1 MKEFEEKEEAIEA
14 SKNDDNSNFKE
25 FYNLSGFYLK
35 LSHIQD
41 ELDIIIYDI
50 EELDGVKY
58 ELKINLNEI
67 YHLGHIFKG
76 YSTIQEIYKLIIKLI
91 NENNYSLKKLEK
103 EKNKMI
109 FLLKMKDILN
119 NIKEI
124 QFVMAERK
132 DIVNINNNEY
142 INILIN
148 EIKQM
153 RKNNKL
159 IDELKEEN
167 KYIKNELNKLKKR
180 MNIKDFISLEDF
192 KTLIINNNNII
203 ELELCDKNYNNETVE
218 YIGKLDLKK
227 LKKLSFAGND
237 ISDLNG
243 LINANFEELED
254 FTFNTNI
261 ISDISV
267 LGKLNFKNL
276 KQLWLYNNII
286 SDITP
291 LGKANFEKLEVL
303 SMHTNNITDIS
314 ILEKANLIS
323 LTTLNLD
330 TNNISD
336 ITPLKNCKFKKLKI
350 LSLYSNKISDITPIQ
365 MANFKCLKVLDLNHN
380 EITDISILNDK
391 MFENLEKLNLSNNN
405 IDEKKYEQIINKL
418 KSDIKIFDI

>member
-41 ELDIIIYDI
+41 ELEIIIYDI
-50 EELDGVKY
+50 EELDGVRY

-67 YHLGHIFKG
+67 YHLSSIFKG

-142 INILIN
+142 IKILIN

-159 IDELKEEN
+159 MDELKEEN

-192 KTLIINNNNII
+192 KTLIIII
-203 ELELCDKNYNNETVE
+203 
-218 YIGKLDLKK
+218 
-227 LKKLSFAGND
+227 
-237 ISDLNG
+237 
-243 LINANFEELED
+243 
-254 FTFNTNI
+254 I
-261 ISDISV
+261 I
-267 LGKLNFKNL
+267 L
-276 KQLWLYNNII
+276 
-286 SDITP
+286 
-291 LGKANFEKLEVL
+291 
-303 SMHTNNITDIS
+303 
-314 ILEKANLIS
+314 
-323 LTTLNLD
+323 
-330 TNNISD
+330 
-336 ITPLKNCKFKKLKI
+336 
-350 LSLYSNKISDITPIQ
+350 
-365 MANFKCLKVLDLNHN
+365 
-380 EITDISILNDK
+380 
-391 MFENLEKLNLSNNN
+391 
-405 IDEKKYEQIINKL
+405 
-418 KSDIKIFDI
+418 

>member
-1 MKEFEEKEEAIEA
+1 MKEYEEKEEAIEK
-14 SKNDDNSNFKE
+14 SKNYDNSNFKE

-35 LSHIQD
+35 LSHIQN
-41 ELDIIIYDI
+41 ELEIIIYDI

-67 YHLGHIFKG
+67 YHLDNIFKG

-103 EKNKMI
+103 EKNKVI

-159 IDELKEEN
+159 MDELKEEN

-180 MNIKDFISLEDF
+180 MNIKDFIPLEDF

-203 ELELCDKNYNNETVE
+203 ELELYNKN
-218 YIGKLDLKK
+218 
-227 LKKLSFAGND
+227 
-237 ISDLNG
+237 
-243 LINANFEELED
+243 
-254 FTFNTNI
+254 
-261 ISDISV
+261 
-267 LGKLNFKNL
+267 
-276 KQLWLYNNII
+276 
-286 SDITP
+286 
-291 LGKANFEKLEVL
+291 
-303 SMHTNNITDIS
+303 
-314 ILEKANLIS
+314 
-323 LTTLNLD
+323 
-330 TNNISD
+330 
-336 ITPLKNCKFKKLKI
+336 
-350 LSLYSNKISDITPIQ
+350 
-365 MANFKCLKVLDLNHN
+365 
-380 EITDISILNDK
+380 
-391 MFENLEKLNLSNNN
+391 
-405 IDEKKYEQIINKL
+405 
-418 KSDIKIFDI
+418 

>member
-1 MKEFEEKEEAIEA
+1 MKENEEKEETIET

-41 ELDIIIYDI
+41 ELEIIIYDI
-50 EELDGVKY
+50 EELDGVRY

-67 YHLGHIFKG
+67 YHLSSIFKG
-76 YSTIQEIYKLIIKLI
+76 YSTKQEVYKLIIKLI

-124 QFVMAERK
+124 QFIVAERK

-159 IDELKEEN
+159 MDELKEEN

-180 MNIKDFISLEDF
+180 MNIKDFIPLEDF

-350 LSLYSNKISDITPIQ
+350 LSLHSNKISDITPIQ

>member
-1 MKEFEEKEEAIEA
+1 MKENEEKEETIET

-67 YHLGHIFKG
+67 YHLDNIFKG

-159 IDELKEEN
+159 MDELKEEN

-203 ELELCDKNYNNETVE
+203 ELELYNKN
-218 YIGKLDLKK
+218 
-227 LKKLSFAGND
+227 
-237 ISDLNG
+237 
-243 LINANFEELED
+243 
-254 FTFNTNI
+254 
-261 ISDISV
+261 
-267 LGKLNFKNL
+267 
-276 KQLWLYNNII
+276 
-286 SDITP
+286 
-291 LGKANFEKLEVL
+291 
-303 SMHTNNITDIS
+303 
-314 ILEKANLIS
+314 
-323 LTTLNLD
+323 
-330 TNNISD
+330 
-336 ITPLKNCKFKKLKI
+336 
-350 LSLYSNKISDITPIQ
+350 
-365 MANFKCLKVLDLNHN
+365 
-380 EITDISILNDK
+380 
-391 MFENLEKLNLSNNN
+391 
-405 IDEKKYEQIINKL
+405 
-418 KSDIKIFDI
+418 